1 MEWEIVEKKDY
12 KKCDLQLQKKYVT
25 LFLKWKKKCFYVFSK
40 NIVHMHNCCT
50 RVSQIFIQKQ
60 EERNLNNNLLAAI
73 IYFFSVTRKL
83 PEKYYYVWS
92 LNNRSLSLQIHFKSR
107 FIKAYIICPKIQ
119 CCLYYK
125 WAEMVFSTITH
136 CQGILYRWELSK
148 KISNKGWDWATV
160 EGVTSLIQC

>member
-12 KKCDLQLQKKYVT
+12 KEYDLQLQKKYVT

-40 NIVHMHNCCT
+40 SIVYMHNCCT

-83 PEKYYYVWS
+83 PEKY
-92 LNNRSLSLQIHFKSR
+92 
-107 FIKAYIICPKIQ
+107 
-119 CCLYYK
+119 
-125 WAEMVFSTITH
+125 
-136 CQGILYRWELSK
+136 
-148 KISNKGWDWATV
+148 
-160 EGVTSLIQC
+160 